1 MMERVSLLIDESQ
14 GALMRVIG
22 TIERRGWRVQALAM
36 AREGNRG
43 CRLELEVARLPWH
56 RGDLAVLVRHL
67 EKLIP
72 VETVDCNTRGAAP
85 WADQAADQ
93 AMVPAAAGAGA

>member
-1 MMERVSLLIDESQ
+1 MMERFSILIDDSE

-22 TIERRGWRVQALAM
+22 TIERRGWRVRALAM
-36 AREGNRG
+36 TREGNRG
-43 CRLELEVARLPWH
+43 CRLELELARLPWH
-56 RGDLAVLVRHL
+56 RGDPAILVRHL

-72 VETVDCNTRGAAP
+72 VAAVDCGGRGAPP
-85 WADQAADQ
+85 WTGQTPDR